1 MATVGLLIISHNR
14 VGAAMVETAA
24 SMLGKKPLPTQ
35 LLPISREL
43 KPEAA
48 IERGH
53 QLIKTLDQGKGVLV
67 LTDMFGSTPSNI
79 ASALA
84 VTDNVRVVAGVN
96 LSMLVS
102 VYNYPK
108 LNLAKLADKAVES
121 GQRGIMHVK
130 P

>member
-1 MATVGLLIISHNR
+1 
-14 VGAAMVETAA
+14 MVETAA

-48 IERGH
+48 IERGQ
-53 QLIKTLDQGKGVLV
+53 QLVRTLDQGNGVLI

-79 ASALA
+79 ATALA
-84 VTDNVRVVAGVN
+84 KSDNVRVVAGVN
-96 LSMLVS
+96 LAMLIS
-102 VYNYPK
+102 VYNYPT
-108 LNLAKLADKAVES
+108 LSIDQLANKAVES